1 MFLSA
6 HWKIGLTEQEA
17 SAEDHS
23 RQWQAEQ
30 TSPAETERT
39 WDKSGEGDK
48 DDGMEKKSAW
58 LYRQTE
64 QTVTK
69 RNETLKL
76 LHASICWQERKET
89 LVLAVCAATIIRI
102 HGNLSV
108 LAPLDIFEK

>member
-1 MFLSA
+1 M
-6 HWKIGLTEQEA
+6 
-17 SAEDHS
+17 
-23 RQWQAEQ
+23 
-30 TSPAETERT
+30 
-39 WDKSGEGDK
+39 
-48 DDGMEKKSAW
+48 
-58 LYRQTE
+58 
-64 QTVTK
+64 TK